1 MGGDGS
7 QVAVDTWDPTKGY
20 AAANGFYER
29 TTNAGGS
36 WNPGAGL
43 PASVGA
49 LAVDASNGANV
60 YAAGGAPHVWPPQLL
75 QSTNTGANFSL
86 IHTFPAGI
94 LCVAVDPSSSS
105 RVWVGLIDGT
115 IWRTDNALAGAASV
129 WNSYSTGL
137 PIGRGATSIAVD
149 PFNSQ
154 RVVAGFWGASG
165 VPAPNRSQHV
175 YLTTN
180 NGTNW
185 TDVSGTDGGAANLPD
200 RPVYSVALDP
210 GSSNGLFGIVWSGSR
225 LVVVGLF
232 GTVLTSPDGI
242 NYTAQASNAYNTLAA
257 VTWTGTQFVAAG
269 LGGTILT
276 SPDGVVWT
284 LRKEGPSWEALQGVA
299 ASGARIVV
307 TSASFGA
314 VYTSPDGITWTEN
327 STAAP
332 QALLDIV
339 WSGSQFVA
347 VGYGGTIVTSPD
359 GLTWTVRPTPTTDNL
374 VAVIWAGS
382 KFVVGGLTGTI
393 LTSPDGITWTVRVSP
408 TTNEINGLAF
418 SGSRLVGVV
427 NTGEVVTSVD
437 GITWA
442 IQPSATSSRLI
453 GVAWMGTMFV
463 GAGDR
468 GTIVTSPDGLT
479 WTDHSFGEAPF
490 ALITGND
497 VTVFR
502 SIDSGATWQI
512 LGVGLPTAVCMALA
526 LDWTRTPSLLRVG
539 TDGRS
544 VFELTTS
551 PTARVAVIS
560 NLAFGRVSVGS
571 SVTLTAKVFN
581 VGSAPLTVNGFARTS
596 GSAAFTS
603 TGVVLP
609 MTIAPGAEADF
620 SLRFQPT
627 ATGDATAIFQL
638 ASTDPVTPNLNVP
651 MSGTGI

>member
-1 MGGDGS
+1 M
-7 QVAVDTWDPTKGY
+7 
-20 AAANGFYER
+20 
-29 TTNAGGS
+29 
-36 WNPGAGL
+36 
-43 PASVGA
+43 
-49 LAVDASNGANV
+49 
-60 YAAGGAPHVWPPQLL
+60 
-75 QSTNTGANFSL
+75 
-86 IHTFPAGI
+86 
-94 LCVAVDPSSSS
+94 
-105 RVWVGLIDGT
+105 
-115 IWRTDNALAGAASV
+115 
-129 WNSYSTGL
+129 
-137 PIGRGATSIAVD
+137 
-149 PFNSQ
+149 
-154 RVVAGFWGASG
+154 
-165 VPAPNRSQHV
+165 
-175 YLTTN
+175 
-180 NGTNW
+180 
-185 TDVSGTDGGAANLPD
+185 
-200 RPVYSVALDP
+200 
-210 GSSNGLFGIVWSGSR
+210 
-225 LVVVGLF
+225 
-232 GTVLTSPDGI
+232 
-242 NYTAQASNAYNTLAA
+242 
-257 VTWTGTQFVAAG
+257 QFVAAG

-284 LRKEGPSWEALQGVA
+284 LRKEGPSSEALQGVA
-299 ASGARIVV
+299 ASATRIVV
-307 TSASFGA
+307 TSASVGA
-314 VYTSPDGITWTEN
+314 VYTSPDGVTWTAN
-327 STAAP
+327 NAAAP

-359 GLTWTVRPTPTTDNL
+359 GLTWTFRPAPTTDNL

-382 KFVVGGLTGTI
+382 RFVVGGLNGTI
-393 LTSPDGITWTVRVSP
+393 LTSPDGITWTARVSP

-418 SGSRLVGVV
+418 SGSRFVGVV

-453 GVAWMGTMFV
+453 GVAWMGSMFV
-463 GAGDR
+463 AVGDR

-490 ALITGND
+490 ALIAGND
-497 VTVFR
+497 VTVFS

-512 LGVGLPTAVCMALA
+512 LGVGLPTANCNALA

-539 TDGRS
+539 TNGRS

-560 NLAFGRVSVGS
+560 NLAFGNVSVGS

-581 VGSAPLTVNGFARTS
+581 VGSAPLIVSGFARTS

-609 MTIAPGAEADF
+609 VTIAPGGESDF

-627 ATGDATAIFQL
+627 AAGNATAIFQL
-638 ASTDPVTPNLNVP
+638 TSTNPVTPNLNVP